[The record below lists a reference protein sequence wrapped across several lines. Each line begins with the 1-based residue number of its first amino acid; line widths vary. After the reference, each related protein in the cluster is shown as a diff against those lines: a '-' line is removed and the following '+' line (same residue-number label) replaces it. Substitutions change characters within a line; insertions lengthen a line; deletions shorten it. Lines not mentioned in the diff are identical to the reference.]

1 MAGWH
6 IRAWGRN
13 WCRGHVGECYWLTLR
28 CCPHAVVV
36 LDRVALCRFGY
47 PRTHCVDQAG
57 SQFIEIHLSL
67 PLPCWDQMCAPPT
80 SSPASYLIQLRIT
93 CQEMESPYTGQ
104 LAKMVIT
111 YKHTHRPIWFR
122 QFLRGSFSQMTLGC
136 VISMFKLIRTHEAQT
151 QFPQMLL
158 SEIGW
163 LHRRGVLYIETSYGG
178 LYEFSSP
185 RAHSSYQQR
194 WGLNPACQLQNP
206 LFLHDH
212 MLISQSFSC
221 LQA

>member
-1 MAGWH
+1 
-6 IRAWGRN
+6 
-13 WCRGHVGECYWLTLR
+13 
-28 CCPHAVVV
+28 
-36 LDRVALCRFGY
+36 
-47 PRTHCVDQAG
+47 
-57 SQFIEIHLSL
+57 
-67 PLPCWDQMCAPPT
+67 
-80 SSPASYLIQLRIT
+80 
-93 CQEMESPYTGQ
+93 
-104 LAKMVIT
+104 
-111 YKHTHRPIWFR
+111 
-122 QFLRGSFSQMTLGC
+122 
-136 VISMFKLIRTHEAQT
+136 MFKLIRTHEAQT

-163 LHRRGVLYIETSYGG
+163 LHRRGVLYTEASYGG

-206 LFLHDH
+206 LFLRDH